1 MLNLESAAAKF
12 KNDSLTYFR
21 TKNLYDN
28 NAASK
33 SNLDNAYMLYTL
45 SLNQK
50 KATAEKY
57 YATANDLQVALQNAK
72 GQAATAQMDADNYLI
87 RSWSDATVYQLLKE
101 EGEAV
106 HAGEMVAL
114 LGDRAKRII
123 KLSVDQQDIDK
134 IRPGQEVLL
143 KSDVSG
149 NKVFRAV
156 VVQAYPVMNEIDQTF
171 RVDATFTD
179 SVDQP
184 FVHSSVEANII
195 IQQKK
200 NALIIPSA
208 AMTADDTV
216 QVKREGKVKNT
227 FIHTGIRT
235 LDEIE
240 VLDGIDEATE
250 VVIPVQKQ
258 P

>member
-1 MLNLESAAAKF
+1 M
-12 KNDSLTYFR
+12 
-21 TKNLYDN
+21 
-28 NAASK
+28 
-33 SNLDNAYMLYTL
+33 
-45 SLNQK
+45 
-50 KATAEKY
+50 
-57 YATANDLQVALQNAK
+57 
-72 GQAATAQMDADNYLI
+72 
-87 RSWSDATVYQLLKE
+87 
-101 EGEAV
+101 
-106 HAGEMVAL
+106 
-114 LGDRAKRII
+114 
-123 KLSVDQQDIDK
+123 
-134 IRPGQEVLL
+134 
-143 KSDVSG
+143 
-149 NKVFRAV
+149 